1 MHGALHVATTGMS
14 AQDTNLKVISNNL
27 ANVSTVGFK
36 KDRAVFEDLLYQT
49 RRQPGAQSGADSQ
62 LPSGL
67 QTGVGVRTVATQKQF
82 QVGDIQVTDQSFDVA
97 ITGAGFIQIAL
108 PDGNIAYTRNGQLG
122 IDGENRLV
130 TAEGLLVEPAI
141 TLPDQV
147 TSFNISNDGIITV
160 TTAAGGSETPQ
171 QIGVL
176 ELANFVNP
184 QGLLPIGQNLF
195 TETAASGAPTVTTP
209 GSEGTGFLKQGAL
222 ETSNVNAV
230 EELVNMIQTQ
240 RAYEINSKVISTA
253 DQMLQY
259 VNQNL

>member
-36 KDRAVFEDLLYQT
+36 KDRAVFEDLLYQV
-49 RRQPGAQSGADSQ
+49 RRQPGAESGADSQ

-67 QTGVGVRTVATQKQF
+67 QVGAGVRTVATQKMHS
-82 QVGDIQVTDQSFDVA
+82 VGDIQITDQGFDVA
-97 ITGAGFIQIAL
+97 ITGAGFIQVVL
-108 PDGNIAYTRNGQLG
+108 PNGETSYTRNGQLG

-130 TAEGLLVEPAI
+130 TSEGFLIEPAI
-141 TLPDQV
+141 TLPDDV
-147 TSFNISNDGIITV
+147 TSFTVSNDGTVTV
-160 TTAAGGSETPQ
+160 TTAGSGAEAPQ
-171 QIGVL
+171 QIGTL
-176 ELANFVNP
+176 QLANFVNP
-184 QGLLPIGQNLF
+184 QGLLAIGQNLF
-195 TETAASGAPTVTTP
+195 LQTAASGAPTVSNP
-209 GSEGTGFLKQGAL
+209 GSDGTGYVKQGAL

-259 VNQNL
+259 VNQNI

>member
-1 MHGALHVATTGMS
+1 MHGALHVATTGMT

-36 KDRAVFEDLLYQT
+36 KDRAVFEDLLYQV
-49 RRQPGAQSGADSQ
+49 RRQPGAESGADSQ

-67 QTGVGVRTVATQKQF
+67 QIGSGVRTVATQKMFSEGDF
-82 QVGDIQVTDQSFDVA
+82 QITDNSFDVA
-97 ITGAGFIQIAL
+97 ISGDGFLQVVL
-108 PDGNIAYTRNGQLG
+108 PDGSISYTRNGQLG

-130 TAEGLLVEPAI
+130 TTEGYLIEPAI
-141 TLPDQV
+141 TLPSEV
-147 TSFNISNDGIITV
+147 TSFSVGVDGTVTV
-160 TTAAGGSETPQ
+160 TTAGAGPEAPQ
-171 QIGVL
+171 QIGNL

-184 QGLLPIGQNLF
+184 QGLQAIGQNLF
-195 TETAASGAPTVTTP
+195 VETAASGAATVATP
-209 GSEGTGFLKQGAL
+209 GTEGTGILKQGVL